1 MIATGDQSGKIK
13 VWKVRSGQCVR
24 RFDKAHSQ
32 VLSLLA
38 LLVQKYKY
46 WRCFDGERQ
55 SQAQATARGA
65 RVC

>member
-38 LLVQKYKY
+38 LLVHKYKY
-46 WRCFDGERQ
+46 
-55 SQAQATARGA
+55 
-65 RVC
+65 